1 MAPPRYHARYDSA
14 PPTVLKAVGA
24 DARKLSF
31 TTLLT
36 YPVIDLDGD
45 YVQPDGCRF
54 HLHER
59 DPVIDLEHR
68 RDPLVKGRPVAW
80 ASPSFGR
87 ERGDYSVYWKAINFG
102 TEAEPEVHRSPI
114 GVEYYDPADRLSSQV
129 FALREQ
135 DILRAT
141 SLEFSAV
148 AGKFR
153 VIGKAQLR
161 TDPPHACHFYEI
173 DVHRWTACQAGV
185 NEWALTGS
193 VEKSLLSSQVPT
205 PLGKILAD
213 KRISVGGVLEPL
225 CEVLQKALSVPRGTS
240 RTVVPL
246 RLKAMPKPFDDED
259 DGADEGAAVA
269 TAGDDADLD
278 DSQID
283 DADLTTPGEDAIQEQ
298 ADANDA
304 QAHPSVQATYEAAGA
319 IVDAC
324 EHLKTAAKA
333 TESKEIYRDLN
344 RMCQQIEKLAAQLKT
359 VGDKHDSSLQA
370 MKSGK
375 ASEPAEGDE
384 NADETPDDSDS
395 DSDDL
400 DEDEIKKALARDPD
414 DVLTNIPRRY
424 KKAIVLRRLT
434 AAELAPE
441 PVKKAP
447 AAKRRHD
454 DDTRAAALEARIDT
468 LTRLLTAN

>member
-1 MAPPRYHARYDSA
+1 MAQRYSA
-14 PPTVLKAVGA
+14 KWSNETPAAILKAVGA
-24 DARKLSF
+24 NTSALSF

-246 RLKAMPKPFDDED
+246 RLKAMPFDDDVED
-259 DGADEGAAVA
+259 EDEGAPVEADDEAV
-269 TAGDDADLD
+269 DAD
-278 DSQID
+278 SD

-344 RMCQQIEKLAAQLKT
+344 KMCQQIEKLAAQLKT

-441 PVKKAP
+441 PVRKAP
-447 AAKRRHD
+447 AKRRHD